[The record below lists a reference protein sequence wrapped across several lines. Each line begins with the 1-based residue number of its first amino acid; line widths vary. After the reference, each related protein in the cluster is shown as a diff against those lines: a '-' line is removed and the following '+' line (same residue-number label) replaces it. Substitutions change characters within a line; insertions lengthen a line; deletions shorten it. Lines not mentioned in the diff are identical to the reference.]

1 MGLITALR
9 LNMTNVDD
17 PSADH
22 SERYRAA
29 LDMAEYA
36 DEHGFTGVSCEEHH
50 LANTSW
56 LPSPLVMAAAL
67 AARTRTIRIS
77 INALLVPLYDPLR
90 LAEDIA
96 VLDNLSAGRFSF
108 VAGMG
113 YRPAE
118 YHAVSRN
125 WSRRGALM
133 DECLTV
139 MLKAWGDEPFSYKG
153 ELVNVTPKPRTR
165 PHPFFFIGGMSAA
178 AAKRAARFGLPFS
191 PPTAMP
197 AVEDIYHDELKRL
210 GTKGFIY
217 RPANGSTITLLH
229 RDPDAAWK
237 TYGPFIMNEAAEY
250 SSWKRPGVPRPN
262 ETAANSVEHLRSLN
276 SVEILTPQQLVDQIL
291 DGRREV
297 VINPLVGGLPV
308 EEGWTSLHLLADEV
322 VPRVAER
329 SNSRSTS
336 TTDRH
341 R

>member
-1 MGLITALR
+1 MGLMTALR
-9 LNMTNVDD
+9 LNMTNIDD

-22 SERYRAA
+22 TERYQAA

-36 DEHGFTGVSCEEHH
+36 DERGFTGVSCEEHH
-50 LANTSW
+50 LASTGW

-90 LAEDIA
+90 LAEDVA

-113 YRPAE
+113 YRPEE
-118 YHAVSRN
+118 YHAVSRD
-125 WSRRGALM
+125 WSRRGQLM

-139 MLKAWGDEPFSYKG
+139 MLKAWADEPFSYNG
-153 ELVNVTPKPRTR
+153 ELVNVTLKPRAR

-197 AVEDIYHDELKRL
+197 AVEAVYTEELKRL
-210 GTKGFIY
+210 GAVGFIY
-217 RPANGSTITLLH
+217 RPDNGSTVTLLH
-229 RDPDAAWK
+229 HDPDAAWK

-250 SSWKRPGVPRPN
+250 SAWKHPKVPRPN
-262 ETAANSVEHLRSLN
+262 ETAATSVEHLRSLN
-276 SVEILTPQQLVDQIL
+276 TVEILTPDQLVDKISG
-291 DGRREV
+291 GRREV
-297 VINPLVGGLPV
+297 VINPLIGGLPL
-308 EEGWTSLHLLADEV
+308 EEGWASLHLLADEV
-322 VPRVAER
+322 VPRVKGR
-329 SNSRSTS
+329 DNSRSTS
-336 TTDRH
+336 AIDGH